1 MTIEPSDTIKI
12 IVCKRRTVNRGNVKS
27 FGSSQ
32 VNIGVEADVPLSNI
46 EAEFKRCINYVDTT
60 LEAEMTKELAKL
72 NHSIQTDQSAQL
84 DENVTPQKPV
94 RELEKRSPV
103 VPMADDPYAA
113 LPWRR
118 SAKHPQ
124 LSMVLVTSELS
135 ELGRDLYKKLERAE
149 SKTLRSSNATYK
161 LWLTSDWAQFLQ
173 RWSKAPK
180 VTT

>member
-1 MTIEPSDTIKI
+1 MTERSDTIKI

-32 VNIGVEADVPLSNI
+32 VNIGVEADVSLSNI
-46 EAEFKRCINYVDTT
+46 EVEFKRCINYVDTT

-72 NHSIQTDQSAQL
+72 NQSMQTDHDPEA

-94 RELEKRSPV
+94 RELEKSPV

-124 LSMVLVTSELS
+124 LSMLLVTSELS

-149 SKTLRSSNATYK
+149 SKALRSSDATYK
-161 LWLTSDWAQFLQ
+161 LWLTSDGAQFLQ